1 MSDRHDLR
9 RQTREIREALS
20 RFSPE
25 QLVDILTHIFRQY
38 VMEGAAAPASSVTLA
53 DELQGL
59 SFAQVVERLQLR
71 LDLPELR
78 LLEVAGGR
86 VSCRVEGRLVP
97 LEVPDARA
105 PEPLPVMRGPAIQ
118 QIQLSVQPPASAPP
132 ASAAAAPA
140 AAPGTES
147 REISGAAPPGVAPV
161 GHAGSARP
169 DGTARPSPPRPGAV
183 TARSAAPAASAAA
196 GGPARPSSAPAASAQ
211 GGPAAPAPARPEK
224 PAPPEK
230 PDNGGRFNLL
240 EID

>member
-20 RFSPE
+20 RFEPE

-38 VMEGAAAPASSVTLA
+38 VMDGAAAPASSVTLQ

-59 SFAQVVERLQLR
+59 SFAQLIERLQLR

-97 LEVPDARA
+97 LVVPDARA
-105 PEPLPVMRGPAIQ
+105 PEPLPAMRGNNIQ
-118 QIQLSVQPPASAPP
+118 QIQLTVQPMP
-132 ASAAAAPA
+132 AAAPPP
-140 AAPGTES
+140 AAPGTET
-147 REISGAAPPGVAPV
+147 RETAVPGVAPV
-161 GHAGSARP
+161 GHSGSARP
-169 DGTARPSPPRPGAV
+169 DGTARQAPPRAAAA
-183 TARSAAPAASAAA
+183 TARSAAPAPPPAAGSMRPAGPAA
-196 GGPARPSSAPAASAQ
+196 GGSSSAAP
-211 GGPAAPAPARPEK
+211 APAPARPEK

-230 PDNGGRFNLL
+230 PDSGGRFNLL

>member
-20 RFSPE
+20 RFEPE

-38 VMEGAAAPASSVTLA
+38 VMDGAAAPASSVTMQ

-59 SFAQVVERLQLR
+59 SFAQLIERLQLR

-97 LEVPDARA
+97 LVVPDARA
-105 PEPLPVMRGPAIQ
+105 PEPLPAMRGNNIQ
-118 QIQLSVQPPASAPP
+118 QIQLTVQPMPAAPPPPPPAS
-132 ASAAAAPA
+132 
-140 AAPGTES
+140 PGTES
-147 REISGAAPPGVAPV
+147 RESAVPGVAPV
-161 GHAGSARP
+161 GHSGSARP
-169 DGTARPSPPRPGAV
+169 DGTARQAPPRAAAA
-183 TARSAAPAASAAA
+183 TARSAAPPAAAPAPGGAARPPAA
-196 GGPARPSSAPAASAQ
+196 GGPAP
-211 GGPAAPAPARPEK
+211 APAPARPEK

>member
-20 RFSPE
+20 RFEPE

-38 VMEGAAAPASSVTLA
+38 VMEGAAAPASSVTLQ

-59 SFAQVVERLQLR
+59 SFPQLIERLQLR

-78 LLEVAGGR
+78 LLEVTGNR
-86 VSCRVEGRLVP
+86 VLCRVDGKLVP

-105 PEPLPVMRGPAIQ
+105 PEPLPVMRVNNIQ
-118 QIQLSVQPPASAPP
+118 QIQITAQPTAVAP
-132 ASAAAAPA
+132 APA
-140 AAPGTES
+140 ASPGTES
-147 REISGAAPPGVAPV
+147 REMAGAMPPGVAPV
-161 GHAGSARP
+161 GHSGSARP
-169 DGTARPSPPRPGAV
+169 DGTARAVPPRTGAAV
-183 TARSAAPAASAAA
+183 AARPAGPQAAAPRPAGPAASGTAAAPAA
-196 GGPARPSSAPAASAQ
+196 P
-211 GGPAAPAPARPEK
+211 RPEK

>member
-20 RFSPE
+20 RFEPE

-59 SFAQVVERLQLR
+59 SFAQVIERLQLR

-78 LLEVAGGR
+78 LLEVTGGR
-86 VSCRVEGRLVP
+86 VMCRVEGRLVP

-105 PEPLPVMRGPAIQ
+105 PEPLPVMRGGPGIQ
-118 QIQLSVQPPASAPP
+118 QIQLTVQQQPAA
-132 ASAAAAPA
+132 ASAAAPA
-140 AAPGTES
+140 SPGTES
-147 REISGAAPPGVAPV
+147 RETAGAPPPGVSPV
-161 GHAGSARP
+161 GHAGSVRP
-169 DGTARPSPPRPGAV
+169 DGTARPSAPRPAAAA
-183 TARSAAPAASAAA
+183 TARSAVPAASGTAPGA
-196 GGPARPSSAPAASAQ
+196 GGPARPGAPAPAA
-211 GGPAAPAPARPEK
+211 GGAAAPSARPEK

-230 PDNGGRFNLL
+230 TDSGGRFNLL

>member
-59 SFAQVVERLQLR
+59 SFAQVIERLQLR

-97 LEVPDARA
+97 LELPDARA

-118 QIQLSVQPPASAPP
+118 QIQLNIQPPA
-132 ASAAAAPA
+132 AAAAPA
-140 AAPGTES
+140 SAPSGPSGAPGGES
-147 REISGAAPPGVAPV
+147 REITGAPPPGVLPV

-169 DGTARPSPPRPGAV
+169 DGTARSGPPRPGAA
-183 TARSAAPAASAAA
+183 TARSAPASPAAASGRPTPAAPAAAA
-196 GGPARPSSAPAASAQ
+196 P
-211 GGPAAPAPARPEK
+211 GGPAAAAPARPEK

-230 PDNGGRFNLL
+230 ADNGGRFNLL

>member
-20 RFSPE
+20 RFEPE

-38 VMEGAAAPASSVTLA
+38 VMDGAAAPASSVTLQ

-59 SFAQVVERLQLR
+59 SFAQLVERLQLR

-97 LEVPDARA
+97 LVVPDARA
-105 PEPLPVMRGPAIQ
+105 PEPLPAMRGGNIQ
-118 QIQLSVQPPASAPP
+118 QIQLTVQPLP
-132 ASAAAAPA
+132 AAAPA
-140 AAPGTES
+140 PPPAAPGTEM
-147 REISGAAPPGVAPV
+147 RESAVPGVAPV
-161 GHAGSARP
+161 GHSGSARP
-169 DGTARPSPPRPGAV
+169 DGTARQAPRAAAA
-183 TARSAAPAASAAA
+183 TARSVAPAAAPAAGGARPAGAAA
-196 GGPARPSSAPAASAQ
+196 GGSSPT
-211 GGPAAPAPARPEK
+211 APAPARPEK

-230 PDNGGRFNLL
+230 PDSGGRFNLL

>member
-20 RFSPE
+20 RFEPE

-38 VMEGAAAPASSVTLA
+38 VMDGAAAPASSVTLQ

-59 SFAQVVERLQLR
+59 SFPQLIERLQLR

-78 LLEVAGGR
+78 LLEVTGTR
-86 VSCRVEGRLVP
+86 VMARVEGRLVP

-105 PEPLPVMRGPAIQ
+105 PEPLPVMRVNNIQ
-118 QIQLSVQPPASAPP
+118 QIQITAQPVTAAATAAATNAPSPSVGTQSQELPSAVPGVRPVGHSGSGRPDGTASQTAARPGAATARSATPGAAARPPGPGGAASP
-132 ASAAAAPA
+132 AAPA
-140 AAPGTES
+140 AA
-147 REISGAAPPGVAPV
+147 
-161 GHAGSARP
+161 
-169 DGTARPSPPRPGAV
+169 
-183 TARSAAPAASAAA
+183 
-196 GGPARPSSAPAASAQ
+196 
-211 GGPAAPAPARPEK
+211 ARPEK
-224 PAPPEK
+224 LAPPEK